1 MDYLDLYNFWKTDE
15 FFDIATRNELAA
27 IVFIETLSSG
37 QAVYVVLWV
46 PEPTA

>member
-27 IVFIETLSSG
+27 LNLEADEKRNRGSFLSR
-37 QAVYVVLWV
+37 
-46 PEPTA
+46 P

>member
-27 IVFIETLSSG
+27 LNLEADEKEIEDRF
-37 QAVYVVLWV
+37 Y
-46 PEPTA
+46 